1 MVRTVAHIM
10 GGIGEVKITRSPEFK
25 NLTTIGT
32 GGRADALILPVSRR
46 SLAEVVKRLSREE
59 VDYFVFG
66 RGSNILVPDRGVD
79 MVALGICEYLN
90 NVRLNGMG
98 VVAEGGTS
106 LPRLAVL
113 AALSGLSGLE
123 ELAGIPGTVGGAL
136 VMNAGAYGREM
147 GELVQW
153 IEVVDENGDMNRIPS
168 SMIDFRYRKAVL
180 PAGSV
185 VCRAYLE
192 LKESSKGRVFSKMRK
207 LNRMRKEVQPWGEK
221 TFGSVFKNPPGES
234 AGKLVEEAGLKG
246 FGVGGAGI
254 SKKHANFIIN
264 RGGAST
270 DDVLFLIEKMKK
282 AVYARRGINL
292 EPEVKCIG

>member
-1 MVRTVAHIM
+1 MVRTVADIM

-185 VCRAYLE
+185 VCRACLE